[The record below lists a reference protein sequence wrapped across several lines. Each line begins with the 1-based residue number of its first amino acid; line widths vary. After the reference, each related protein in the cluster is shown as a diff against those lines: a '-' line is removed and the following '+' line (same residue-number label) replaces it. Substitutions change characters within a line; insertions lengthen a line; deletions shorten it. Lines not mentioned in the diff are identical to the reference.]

1 MTITKLTSARA
12 SSLGCRRERAAQ
24 RAAEIAP
31 ASKALHAAGATT
43 LKAIAD
49 APSAQRT
56 YIQRQGALDPEAGRA
71 HSKTAL
77 IEER

>member
-1 MTITKLTSARA
+1 V
-12 SSLGCRRERAAQ
+12 
-24 RAAEIAP
+24 
-31 ASKALHAAGATT
+31 SKALHAAGATT
-43 LKAIAD
+43 LKAIGD